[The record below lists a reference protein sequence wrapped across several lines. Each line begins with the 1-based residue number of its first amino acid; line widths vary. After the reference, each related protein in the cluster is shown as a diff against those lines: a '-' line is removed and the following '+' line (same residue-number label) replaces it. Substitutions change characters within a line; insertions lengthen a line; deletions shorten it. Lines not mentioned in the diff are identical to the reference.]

1 LEPIILFS
9 FIFSLTAIA
18 LSLVRILK
26 SQKESKRKRQ
36 ADLFLNVTNLIR
48 IIEDEKFIQ
57 SRRALRKSKLLI
69 QLKDGNYNNKNDNE
83 NDNLIFEIDPATEE
97 AARNVASTYDRLGF
111 ILKHD
116 KELEDEF
123 IQWQSYVIVDMWLF
137 TKDLVNKKW
146 QTRNKNYLKEFE
158 RISLKALDNENID
171 KTASQ

>member
-26 SQKESKRKRQ
+26 SQRESKRKRQ

>member
-1 LEPIILFS
+1 MEPIILFS

-146 QTRNKNYLKEFE
+146 RTRNKNYLKEFE